1 MLLFGFFIYTFVI
14 LINVIKTV
22 MKKNALLNIAIIIC
36 KFFRLIYIVIFL
48 MLTGLF
54 VHSQINPSSYMNLDL
69 NNKIN
74 EYDFSMNSYTTDK
87 IIVNGVTPEDSEVF
101 TFDKLKYSSLF
112 FNFIKVTLVLF
123 CSFLCL
129 KEFQNI
135 IESVKEIKTFQIR
148 NVSSFRRIGKYLLVI
163 FILMSYSSFTFQ
175 QGAISSFHISFTLLI
190 LPLLA
195 YIMAEI
201 FKEGKKLSD
210 ENKLTI

>member
-1 MLLFGFFIYTFVI
+1 
-14 LINVIKTV
+14 
-22 MKKNALLNIAIIIC
+22 MKKNTLLNIAIIIC

-54 VHSQINPSSYMNLDL
+54 VHSQISPSSYKNLDF
-69 NNKIN
+69 NSKIN
-74 EYDFSMNSYTTDK
+74 EYDFSMNSYSTDK

-101 TFDKLKYSSLF
+101 TFDKLKYSSLY
-112 FNFIKVTLVLF
+112 FNFIKFALVLF

-129 KEFQNI
+129 KEFQNV
-135 IESVKEIKTFQIR
+135 IESVKEIKTFQKR

-175 QGAISSFHISFTLLI
+175 QGGISSFHISFTLLI
-190 LPLLA
+190 LSLLA

-201 FKEGKKLSD
+201 FKEGRKLSE